1 MPGNQRGRMAAVG
14 SVVAAALLW
23 SSSYAVTKKV
33 LAEVGPLTI
42 GAIRFTLAAGILF
55 VVVRLRREGAAGRP
69 GRRQRRAMYG
79 TGLLGITVYFVLE
92 NIGVQ
97 LSVASDAALIVATY
111 PLMTMVLER
120 VVLRIRVPAHR
131 IGGVL
136 LAGAGAAL
144 VVRNG
149 SEVGGS
155 ARWAGDLLLL
165 AAGLA
170 WAGYNIVTKQA
181 GLTENAVT
189 LTYYQ
194 TLAGAAGFLVVS
206 LVEIPQWRM
215 PGPADALL
223 LVYLAAACSVGGFLF
238 YNYGLR
244 RMTSSAAVNILNLV
258 PVCGVISAV
267 LIDGETVRP
276 IQLIGGA
283 VIIAGVSIGVIDRTP
298 ASVTPARLL

>member
-1 MPGNQRGRMAAVG
+1 MAAAG

-55 VVVRLRREGAAGRP
+55 VVVRLRRGAPARP
-69 GRRQRRAMYG
+69 DLKQRRAMYG

-97 LSVASDAALIVATY
+97 LSAASDASLIVATY

-120 VVLRIRVPAHR
+120 VVLRTPVPLHR

-144 VVRNG
+144 VVRSG
-149 SEVGGS
+149 SKAGGS

-165 AAGLA
+165 G
-170 WAGYNIVTKQA
+170 
-181 GLTENAVT
+181 
-189 LTYYQ
+189 
-194 TLAGAAGFLVVS
+194 
-206 LVEIPQWRM
+206 
-215 PGPADALL
+215 
-223 LVYLAAACSVGGFLF
+223 YLAAACSVGGFLF

-298 ASVTPARLL
+298 APVTPARLL